1 MISNTIGK
9 LGFRYRGAY
18 VGSTTY
24 ELQDVVEYNG
34 STYIHTAA
42 SSTSPPTTS
51 NWQMLSE
58 STQSISGTANHLIVR
73 DSSTLTTMPSGTT
86 GQILT
91 STSKNIYTRTVTVNS
106 TPTPPQYEF
115 DGDPDLPDLVEG
127 DQLILNVDISISP
140 NNPIVF
146 GKDTS
151 TLLTSA
157 DGVRYII
164 NDLQFN
170 TADDYVNYVRT
181 HTPSSWQIIFDVPE
195 DYTSTSSTLVWS
207 DYDAVVGGNVAGNFT
222 DVYDSGSSP
231 NSIVLKWKDY
241 PNESPR
247 KVARFP
253 DNVHCNTK
261 NFAAFVMMD
270 GSIRTIGT
278 GDTYRH
284 GNGTADDREQP
295 SLVGLPKS
303 ITGIS
308 SFILGPDT
316 GLNYLIDTSGKLWV
330 WGQAYVG
337 ESGNPSSAYTYKVPT
352 DITSSAGPAGL
363 NSIQDKIDS
372 VGVTVLDVCEILPSD
387 NTNKVTLLRVKD
399 SSNDIHLI
407 AAGYNNYGQLG
418 VVNNITNQNIWKK
431 VTYGTAPTSPIASI
445 IGTAGDTRT
454 FFAIDTAGEVYSW
467 GSNYYGTLGTESS
480 SDYVQHYD
488 PKKITS
494 FANPIQK
501 LVVGPFSAYA
511 IDSTNDLFTWG
522 RNSYGNLGLGDAVNR
537 SEPEMVME
545 DVANVFTNGF
555 DNDVVFVLKTDGT
568 LLSGGDGSYGATGQG
583 TTGDLQTYIPVTKKD
598 GSTIENVVK
607 VAIGGTDSRNSSAIL
622 TTNGSVYT
630 CGFNGKGQ
638 LGLGDKDHREH
649 FEEVPIQKHI
659 IDIQWFGSEMDTVL
673 ALLTDEHDVFICGS
687 GIEGLNT
694 EYSGNMRLVPTP
706 IIF

>member
-34 STYIHTAA
+34 STYIHKAA
-42 SSTSPPTTS
+42 SSTSLPTTS

-58 STQSISGTANHLIVR
+58 STQSISGTAGHLIAR
-73 DSSTLTTMPSGTT
+73 DSSTLTTMPSGAT

-106 TPTPPQYEF
+106 TPQYEF
-115 DGDPDLPDLVEG
+115 DGAITLPDLVEG
-127 DQLILNVDISISP
+127 DQLVLNVTPSIVSGSP
-140 NNPIVF
+140 IIF
-146 GKDTS
+146 GKDS
-151 TLLTSA
+151 TTFLTSA
-157 DGVRYII
+157 DGIRYIV

-170 TADDYVNYVRT
+170 NADDFARYAKVTSV
-181 HTPSSWQIIFDVPE
+181 SSCRIIWDVPE
-195 DYTSTSSTLVWS
+195 DYTHSSSSTVVWM
-207 DYDAVVGGNVAGNFT
+207 DYDGSVSGNYTN
-222 DVYDSGSSP
+222 VYDSGSSP

-270 GSIRTIGT
+270 GSIRTIGS

-295 SLVGLPKS
+295 NLVGLPKS

-337 ESGNPSSAYTYKVPT
+337 ESGNPSSAYTYKIPT
-352 DITSSAGPAGL
+352 DITSTSGPAGI
-363 NSIQDKIDS
+363 NSIQDKIDLS
-372 VGVTVLDVCEILPSD
+372 GVTVLDVCEILPSD
-387 NTNKVTLLRVKD
+387 NTNKATLLRVKD
-399 SSNDIHLI
+399 STNNIHLI

-418 VVNNITNQNIWKK
+418 VVNNVTNQNTWKK
-431 VTYGTAPTSPIASI
+431 VTYGTAPTNPIASI

-467 GSNYYGTLGTESS
+467 GSNYYGTLGTESIP
-480 SDYVQHYD
+480 DYVPHYN
-488 PKKITS
+488 PEKITS

-501 LVVGPFSAYA
+501 LVVGPFSVYA

-598 GSTIENVVK
+598 GSTIENVIK

-622 TTNGSVYT
+622 TSDGSVYT
-630 CGFNGKGQ
+630 CGFNGNGQ

-649 FEEVPIQKHI
+649 FEEVSIRKHI
-659 IDIQWFGSEMDTVL
+659 IDIQWFGSEMETVL